1 MFLFL
6 CLHCHLWLLPVLP
19 CLGCINLIAL
29 LDIEFHY
36 RLIPWHH
43 QQLFTY
49 THSLTSSTI
58 MKLKNVCIRQLV
70 FFAISIVVS
79 GVGIIAAS
87 LEFHYLKDITSTYV
101 IQHRSKKSTV
111 VRMLLNKNEQ
121 LLVFLYINRKIFPMG
136 LLIYPPFL
144 FNPKVQVFNRG
155 LRLHNGRIPPP
166 YFNFNHQDFLLERRP
181 DWFWEKTTKW
191 HNLNM

>member
-1 MFLFL
+1 
-6 CLHCHLWLLPVLP
+6 
-19 CLGCINLIAL
+19 
-29 LDIEFHY
+29 
-36 RLIPWHH
+36 
-43 QQLFTY
+43 
-49 THSLTSSTI
+49 
-58 MKLKNVCIRQLV
+58 MKLKNVCICQLV

-87 LEFHYLKDITSTYV
+87 LEFHYFKDITSTYV

-136 LLIYPPFL
+136 LLIYAPFL
-144 FNPKVQVFNRG
+144 FNPKVLVFNRG
-155 LRLHNGRIPPP
+155 LRLLNGRIPPP

-181 DWFWEKTTKW
+181 D
-191 HNLNM
+191 